1 MLEIRQIKLLKMF
14 KIFII
19 TLFIFTLLFSS
30 CSKKP
35 DNTAVIPKNT
45 PARVK
50 SPIPKS
56 LNAFDKSS
64 EDLYQSLLSK
74 EWIKSEKDYQKVQEE
89 FYNLSP
95 YLMRDS
101 IPNDYISALEF
112 SVKSLEKS
120 IKEKNQIESL
130 TESNNITSYICDV
143 ADFFITD
150 YPSNLRRIHV
160 FARNVEISALQDKWN
175 NADGNFNKVELF
187 WPKVKDLLSAKSE
200 EKVKAFEDSL
210 TDFKYLLEKRD
221 LSKVLKKSQIIR
233 DKTAALEKY
242 YEN

>member
-1 MLEIRQIKLLKMF
+1 MTKILTLALLV
-14 KIFII
+14 
-19 TLFIFTLLFSS
+19 FTFLLNS
-30 CSKKP
+30 CSEKP
-35 DNTAVIPKNT
+35 DNVTVIPKNT
-45 PARVK
+45 VAKVK

-56 LNAFDKSS
+56 LDALDKNS
-64 EDLYQSLLSK
+64 EDLYQSLLNK
-74 EWIKSEKDYQKVQEE
+74 DWVKSEKDYQKVQEE

-95 YLMRDS
+95 FLLRDS

-112 SVKSLEKS
+112 SVKSIEKN
-120 IKEKNQIESL
+120 IKEKNQIEAL
-130 TESNNITSYICDV
+130 TESNNVTSYMCDV

-150 YPSNLRRIHV
+150 YPSNLRRIHI
-160 FARNVEISALQDKWN
+160 FTRNIEINALQEKWDD
-175 NADGNFNKVELF
+175 AMGNFNKVEVF
-187 WPKVKDLLSAKSE
+187 WPKVKDLLSVKSR

-210 TDFKYLLEKRD
+210 IDFEYLLEKKD